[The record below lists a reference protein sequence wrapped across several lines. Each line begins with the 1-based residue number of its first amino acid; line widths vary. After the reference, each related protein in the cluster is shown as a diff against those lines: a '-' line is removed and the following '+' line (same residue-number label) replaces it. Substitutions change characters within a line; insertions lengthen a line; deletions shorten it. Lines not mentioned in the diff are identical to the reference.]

1 MSCESV
7 RRPGRKCRSRATIQ
21 SVAPFY
27 STTEC
32 HGIHTPVSCA
42 RKKSATRIMC
52 IRTAICLAIIVAVV
66 ACTVNCEEVS
76 NGGAQISDRTISLR
90 VREFDT
96 EWMWHG
102 SGKTDRFRFLNISFF
117 FYFAISIGIGLRWFR
132 NFFSRDFS
140 LSMKEIQDKLF
151 GIFFPIE
158 YHLFLI
164 RRIRFWDI
172 KQIIL
177 FDFINVSSGYE
188 IYEEKI
194 LNVKYV
200 YRYLLCK
207 NTMQKCVLKN

>member
-117 FYFAISIGIGLRWFR
+117 FYFAISIGIGL
-132 NFFSRDFS
+132 
-140 LSMKEIQDKLF
+140 
-151 GIFFPIE
+151 G
-158 YHLFLI
+158 
-164 RRIRFWDI
+164 
-172 KQIIL
+172 
-177 FDFINVSSGYE
+177 
-188 IYEEKI
+188 
-194 LNVKYV
+194 
-200 YRYLLCK
+200 
-207 NTMQKCVLKN
+207 